1 MMNENIEK
9 LNMAIVVMNSI
20 NVCGKM
26 NMRNLSGAI
35 EIVETVVNNLVEGA
49 EEVSDDTEQ

>member
-1 MMNENIEK
+1 MNENIEK